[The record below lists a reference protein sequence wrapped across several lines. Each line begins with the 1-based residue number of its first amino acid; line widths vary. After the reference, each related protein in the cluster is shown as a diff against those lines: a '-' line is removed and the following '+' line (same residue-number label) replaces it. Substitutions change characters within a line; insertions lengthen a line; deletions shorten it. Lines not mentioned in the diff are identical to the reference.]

1 VTAAPLLP
9 SEFLD
14 RIVRPT
20 VEESCRNPQD
30 ERLARQAVSELN
42 NLAEKVFHYWG
53 AGSRQVYG
61 AANVSSYR
69 TELAQRE
76 CSDFQLARDIADAHK
91 HVELGRPGRQVTR
104 DDQTTVDGLGY
115 GEARYGVSFR
125 CDEDGRMVITVVG
138 HRSCS
143 AAVPSSLALLCG
155 RALHPDALVRAPD
168 PDLGVVGLAHP
179 LNADTGVLPTGRRV
193 RFGR

>member
-76 CSDFQLARDIADAHK
+76 CSDFQLVRDIADAHN

-104 DDQTTVDGLGY
+104 DDPSCTV
-115 GEARYGVSFR
+115 RPMISQSPVSST
-125 CDEDGRMVITVVG
+125 M
-138 HRSCS
+138 RSPTLTCIGNTS
-143 AAVPSSLALLCG
+143 NAGSLAI
-155 RALHPDALVRAPD
+155 
-168 PDLGVVGLAHP
+168 
-179 LNADTGVLPTGRRV
+179 
-193 RFGR
+193 